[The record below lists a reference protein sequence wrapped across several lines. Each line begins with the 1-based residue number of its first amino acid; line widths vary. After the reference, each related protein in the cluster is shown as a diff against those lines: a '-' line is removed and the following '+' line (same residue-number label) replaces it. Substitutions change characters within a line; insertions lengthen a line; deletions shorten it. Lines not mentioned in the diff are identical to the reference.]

1 MVGKKI
7 KALLSLKDKKQ
18 GDLLDVL
25 DMASKQ
31 TLSNKF
37 SLNRFTVK
45 DLIIICEFL
54 GCEIDI
60 KDKGTGKTLIVL
72 DKEDL

>member
-1 MVGKKI
+1 MVGKKV

-18 GDLLDVL
+18 GDLLDLL
-25 DMASKQ
+25 DMSSKQ

-37 SLNRFTVK
+37 SLNRFTIQN
-45 DLIIICEFL
+45 LIKICDYL

-60 KDKGTGKTLIVL
+60 KDKSNGKTLIVF

>member
-1 MVGKKI
+1 MVGKKV

-18 GDLLDVL
+18 GDLLEVL
-25 DMASKQ
+25 NMSSKQ

-37 SLNRFTVK
+37 SLNRFTVH

-60 KDKGTGKTLIVL
+60 KDKDTGKTLIVF